1 MAHGKERQ
9 VRRSIEYLHIQAV
22 GVHAPVTYQ
31 IQPIVTVLGV
41 NIVKDITFGTVTGYG
56 RIYIAFIIVQEP
68 AILIR
73 VCRGRTNRCIIHRS
87 GAPAHVESGEVF
99 HLDLRYSAVTDQQIH
114 NFGGKRYPLNTL
126 CRKGNAG
133 VTVYVTGHLDAMAYR
148 RYGRIGE
155 GIEQCRCLCHGTGH
169 VHIHI
174 LRFHTSGSKVG
185 DYKIAGIVTG
195 KTVGNGTSQVD
206 LALLGAGKG
215 IQVLRQ
221 DPWETLITFILSQR
235 KRIPAIANNVET
247 IARLGGHLIETD
259 RESLFSFPTPREF
272 MRIEMGMLKAAGVGY
287 RLPYICDARDKVISG
302 EIDLIA
308 MEELSDEGLFDTLK
322 TIYGVGN
329 KIANCVCLYAY
340 GRIARVPIDT
350 WIRKV
355 INNTCEGRNPFPG
368 FGDVA
373 GVIQQYVFYTEQMRK
388 RGMWMIEIEDSAS
401 CRASAEADAGDIEE
415 PVG

>member
-1 MAHGKERQ
+1 MFITIEDDFDLEKIKMSGQCFRVKEQKDGWYRFITGDDVLYIRKDTDTRYEVSCDEMTFRDVWHPYFDLDRNYEAIRQ
-9 VRRSIEYLHIQAV
+9 SVQTDSEY
-22 GVHAPVTYQ
+22 
-31 IQPIVTVLGV
+31 
-41 NIVKDITFGTVTGYG
+41 
-56 RIYIAFIIVQEP
+56 
-68 AILIR
+68 IL
-73 VCRGRTNRCIIHRS
+73 
-87 GAPAHVESGEVF
+87 E
-99 HLDLRYSAVTDQQIH
+99 
-114 NFGGKRYPLNTL
+114 
-126 CRKGNAG
+126 
-133 VTVYVTGHLDAMAYR
+133 AM
-148 RYGRIGE
+148 
-155 GIEQCRCLCHGTGH
+155 
-169 VHIHI
+169 
-174 LRFHTSGSKVG
+174 K
-185 DYKIAGIVTG
+185 
-195 KTVGNGTSQVD
+195 
-206 LALLGAGKG
+206 AGKG
-215 IQVLRQ
+215 IRVLRQ

-235 KRIPAIANNVET
+235 KSIPAIANNVET